1 MDQEPGSFIITTPE
15 GGMLDLEPL
24 IEAAHGIRS
33 NAMIDREHGE
43 EGAASRIGVAYT
55 IMGMKVALKHVLGDE
70 AVRVFSEAVEE
81 SRNEGKS

>member
-1 MDQEPGSFIITTPE
+1 MDNDLSRFLVKTPE
-15 GGMLDLEPL
+15 DGVVDLGPL
-24 IEAAHGIRS
+24 IEAAHEIRS

-70 AVRVFSEAVEE
+70 AVRVFSEAVDHH
-81 SRNEGKS
+81 